1 MRQADGGREGLL
13 GTVTLAAIFGCSGPK
28 LTEAEAAFFRRVQPW
43 GFILFGRNIVSPDQ
57 ARSLTLDLRRCVGH
71 QDVPILIDQEGGRV
85 ARLGPPH
92 WRRYPPAHAF
102 ADLAQEDMRSACE
115 MAWLGARL
123 IAHDLR
129 DLGVTVD
136 CAPVLDTPAPGAHQI
151 IGDRAYGDTPDL
163 VALLGRAAADGLL
176 AGGVAPVIKHIPGH
190 GRAPADSH
198 LDLPVVQASLAE
210 LEATDFVPFRALI
223 DAPMAMTAHVI
234 YAAVDSARPATVSP
248 AMIEQV
254 IRGHI
259 GFGGLLMTD
268 DLSMRALSG
277 GFGERTRAALEAG
290 CDLVLHCNGDPA
302 EMEEVAAAARP
313 LVGKAAA
320 RAKSALDRVAEPS
333 ESFDQEAERRR
344 FDAAFQM
351 RFAA

>member
-1 MRQADGGREGLL
+1 
-13 GTVTLAAIFGCSGPK
+13 VTLAAIFGCSGSE
-28 LTEAEAAFFRRVQPW
+28 LTDAEAEFFLRVQPW

-57 ARSLTLDLRRCVGH
+57 VRSLASDLRRCVGRA
-71 QDVPILIDQEGGRV
+71 DAPVLIDQEGGRV

-102 ADLAQEDMRSACE
+102 ADLARDDARSACE

-136 CAPVLDTPAPGAHQI
+136 CAPVLDTPARGAHRI
-151 IGDRAYGDTPDL
+151 IGDRAYGDTPDM
-163 VALLGRAAADGLL
+163 VALLGRAVAEGLL
-176 AGGVAPVIKHIPGH
+176 AGAVAPVIKHIPGH
-190 GRAPADSH
+190 GRATADSH
-198 LDLPVVQASLAE
+198 LDLPVVRAPMAE
-210 LEATDFVPFRALI
+210 LEAIDFAPFKALA

-234 YAAVDSARPATVSP
+234 YAAVDGARPATVSP
-248 AMIEQV
+248 VVIEKV
-254 IRGHI
+254 IRRRI
-259 GFGGLLMTD
+259 GFDGLLMSD

-277 GFGERTRAALEAG
+277 GLGERTRSALEAG
-290 CDLVLHCNGDPA
+290 CDVVLHCNGDST
-302 EMEEVAAAARP
+302 EMEEVAAASRSLA
-313 LVGKAAA
+313 GKAAA
-320 RAKSALDRVAEPS
+320 RASAALNRVAGSP

-344 FDAAFQM
+344 FDAAFHM